1 MLPAQVSVIPNAGA
15 MASAGR
21 GQKLKR
27 LVNAAPVATTLASPF
42 ETSVYSQLW
51 VFNPFSFID
60 FPLLQDADVRRVCV
74 VRIGGN
80 RIGQRA
86 ILR

>member
-1 MLPAQVSVIPNAGA
+1 
-15 MASAGR
+15 MASADK

-27 LVNAAPVATTLASPF
+27 LVSAAPVATTLASPF
-42 ETSVYSQLW
+42 ETSVYSHLW
-51 VFNPFSFID
+51 VFNTFSFID
-60 FPLLQDADVRRVCV
+60 FPLLQDAEVHRVCV

-80 RIGQRA
+80 RVGQRA